1 MPRYILSC
9 GFLNVSVLFNLG
21 ADMMPCFFSLRDDND
36 STSGPGQCGFFL
48 IEYFVT
54 VTVRFFP
61 TQHGLTYWTRASE
74 VPKSQGFLVVVDGPL
89 RQPFSDY
96 MMDTEVW
103 VVLSERLAVK
113 DLKNYRY

>member
-1 MPRYILSC
+1 M
-9 GFLNVSVLFNLG
+9 
-21 ADMMPCFFSLRDDND
+21 D
-36 STSGPGQCGFFL
+36 SFL
-48 IEYFVT
+48 IAYFVT

-61 TQHGLTYWTRASE
+61 IKHGLTYWTQASE
-74 VPKSQGFLVVVDGPL
+74 VPPIEGFLVVVDGPL

-113 DLKNYRY
+113 DLKSYSY